1 MTGKTHRPSWL
12 VWLVLAT
19 GCSSFTA
26 PERAIDD
33 RTPLQRACQDLDGTR
48 CVLPWPSNSFARPD
62 PSSAT
67 GLRLHLDLA
76 SLGETVAKSGDDLAA
91 FNRADGFSRITPVV
105 AGFSPLLSPASLG
118 QPGDVATWPVRL
130 IVAQAGAAD
139 YGRVLP
145 IPATSTDDPA
155 LPGGASLLIGH
166 PLRPLAAATDYVAV
180 VMDSLRDING
190 SAYPVPRAVQVAL
203 GLQAAASADE
213 AQLAGYHAP
222 TRQALARAGIDP
234 QHVLRVST
242 FTTRS
247 AADATTR
254 LPHMIAAMRQAVER
268 GQVSVV
274 IDEVRPASPPL
285 LATVIGHL
293 MGVPNFVSPA
303 GVLQAD
309 AAGLPMVQGT
319 TTAPFRVTLPAG
331 SSDYRVIFFGHGTGG
346 SLDDDTF
353 DTQTAQQGVAKVS
366 FQFDGWTD
374 ADFIPTLAG
383 LQTLFKGA
391 DHFLALTLQSLA
403 RGAAVQAA
411 LAGRLGDALSGAML
425 GPTPNPAMGRRPRL
439 DRQAYAGGSLGGTLG
454 LVIASTLPGIDYA
467 VLNVPG
473 AGWSHFVPGSVI
485 WNVPDA
491 LLASIYGSLF
501 DSRLALSMTQ
511 TLWDEMDGA
520 AYGDRPPK
528 FSLVQES
535 LGDPVL
541 PNLGTE
547 ILAGVVGAR
556 ALGAALQ
563 PIPGIEPAPGPV
575 RGSALTQYRVP
586 ASFSPFQIHGFV
598 TCRNAASEAAQAQI
612 LGFLQ
617 SAWAGD
623 PQISLPAGCSD
634 GSCDFSTR
642 VTRCN

>member
-1 MTGKTHRPSWL
+1 MKRKTAWPLWL
-12 VWLVLAT
+12 LLAA
-19 GCSSFTA
+19 GCSSLTA

-33 RTPLQRACQDLDGTR
+33 RTPLAASCETLDGSR
-48 CVLPWPSNSFARPD
+48 CVLPWPSNTFARADSHSP
-62 PSSAT
+62 T
-67 GLRLHLDLA
+67 GLRLNLSLS
-76 SLGETVAKSGDDLAA
+76 SLGEAVATSGDDATAL
-91 FNRADGFSRITPVV
+91 NRADGFSRITPVLS
-105 AGFSPLLSPASLG
+105 GFSPPVDAASLG
-118 QPGDVATWPVRL
+118 RPGEVAGSPVRL
-130 IVAQAGAAD
+130 LLAQAGAAD
-139 YGRVLP
+139 YGTVLP
-145 IPATSTDDPA
+145 IPATTTDDPS

-166 PLRPLAAATDYVAV
+166 PLRPLRPATDYVAV
-180 VMDSLRDING
+180 VMDSLRDVHG
-190 SAYPVPRAVQVAL
+190 AAYAIPRSVRVAL
-203 GLQAAASADE
+203 GLEPAGSAEE
-213 AQLAGYHAP
+213 ARLWGYHAP
-222 TRQALARAGIDP
+222 TRQVLARAGIDP
-234 QHVLRVST
+234 QHVLRVSN

-247 AADATTR
+247 AADATGR
-254 LPHMIAAMRQAVER
+254 LLHMIGKMRESVDR

-274 IDEVRPASPPL
+274 IESVKPAAPPI

-293 MGVPNFVSPA
+293 SGVPNFVSPA
-303 GVLQAD
+303 GVLEAD
-309 AAGLPMVQGT
+309 AAGLPRVHGT
-319 TTAPFRVTLPAG
+319 TEAPFRITLPAG
-331 SSDYRVIFFGHGTGG
+331 SGDYRVIFFGHGTGG

-353 DTQTAQQGVAKVS
+353 DVQTAQQGAAKIS
-366 FQFDGWTD
+366 FRFDGWTD

-411 LAGRLGDALSGAML
+411 LSGVLGDALAGPML
-425 GPTPNPAMGRRPRL
+425 GPGANPASGRRPRL

-454 LVIASTLPGIDYA
+454 LVIAASFPIDYA

-491 LLASIYGSLF
+491 LLAGIYGSLF
-501 DSRLALSMTQ
+501 DSRMALAMTQ

-520 AYGDRPPK
+520 AFADRPPR

-535 LGDPVL
+535 IGDPVL
-541 PNLGTE
+541 PNLGSE
-547 ILAGVVGAR
+547 ILAGVVGATQ
-556 ALGAALQ
+556 LGAALQ
-563 PIPGIEPAPGPV
+563 PIPGIEPAQSPV

-586 ASFSPFQIHGFV
+586 GSFSPFQIHGFV

-617 SAWAGD
+617 SAWTGD
-623 PQISLPAGCSD
+623 PQISLPPGCRD

-642 VTRCN
+642 VKSCN

>member
-1 MTGKTHRPSWL
+1 MTGKTYWPL
-12 VWLVLAT
+12 WLVLAT

-26 PERAIDD
+26 PERAADD
-33 RTPLQRACQDLDGTR
+33 RTPLAAACETLDGSR
-48 CVLPWPSNSFARPD
+48 CVLPWPSNTFARVD
-62 PSSAT
+62 TRSAT
-67 GLRLHLDLA
+67 GLRLNVNLA
-76 SLGETVAKSGDDLAA
+76 SLGEAVAASGDDVSAL
-91 FNRADGFSRITPVV
+91 NRADGFSRITPIV
-105 AGFSPLLSPASLG
+105 AGFSPLLDAATLG
-118 QPGDVATWPVRL
+118 SGADLTGAPVRL

-139 YGRVLP
+139 YGTVVP

-155 LPGGASLLIGH
+155 VVGGASLLIGH

-180 VMDSLRDING
+180 VMDSPRDIHG
-190 SAYPVPRAVQVAL
+190 QAYPVPRSVRVAL
-203 GLQAAASADE
+203 GLEAAASADE
-213 AQLAGYHAP
+213 ARLAGYHAP
-222 TRQALARAGIDP
+222 TRQVLARAGIDP
-234 QHVLRVST
+234 RHVLRVSN

-254 LPHMIAAMRQAVER
+254 LPHMIGKMREAVER
-268 GQVSVV
+268 GQVTVV
-274 IDEVRPASPPL
+274 IDSVRAGTAPL

-293 MGVPNFVSPA
+293 DGVPNFVSKA
-303 GVLQAD
+303 GVLVPD
-309 AAGLPMVQGT
+309 AAGLPTVHGT
-319 TTAPFRVTLPAG
+319 TSAPFRITLPSG
-331 SSDYRVIFFGHGTGG
+331 GGDYRVIFFGHGTGG

-353 DTQTAQQGVAKVS
+353 DAQTAGQGVAKVS

-411 LAGRLGDALSGAML
+411 LPGVLGDALAGAML

-454 LVIASTLPGIDYA
+454 LVIAANLPGIDYA

-501 DSRLALSMTQ
+501 DSRLALAMTQ

-520 AYGDRPPK
+520 AYGDKPPK
-528 FSLVQES
+528 YSLVQES
-535 LGDPVL
+535 IGDPVL
-541 PNLGTE
+541 PNLGSE

-556 ALGAALQ
+556 QLGAVLQ
-563 PIPGIEPAPGPV
+563 PIPGIATATSPV
-575 RGSALTQYRVP
+575 RGSTITQYRVP
-586 ASFSPFQIHGFV
+586 ASFSQFQIHGFV
-598 TCRNAASEAAQAQI
+598 TCRNAASDAAQAQI

-623 PQISLPAGCSD
+623 PQISLPPGCSD
-634 GSCDFSTR
+634 GSCDFSQR
-642 VTRCN
+642 VSRCN